1 MFSKI
6 LMAPHKMIFTTIDK
20 MHISPTNGI
29 YVGFLLLN
37 RSNIF
42 ELKPPKNQYIYESIF
57 S

>member
-1 MFSKI
+1 MFRKI
-6 LMAPHKMIFTTIDK
+6 LTAPHKMVFTIIDK
-20 MHISPTNGI
+20 LPISSTNGI